1 MLLCDSAIAAG
12 AERAGLKVDG
22 VFAFGGDYART
33 CRMWASSLA
42 GRRDRLARL
51 GYDRATLRHWQ
62 YYLEACSACFAV
74 GRTDVVQVEL
84 SHA

>member
-1 MLLCDSAIAAG
+1 
-12 AERAGLKVDG
+12 
-22 VFAFGGDYART
+22 
-33 CRMWASSLA
+33 MWAASLA

-51 GYDRATLRHWQ
+51 GYGGATLRHWQ
-62 YYLEACSACFAV
+62 YYLEACAACFAV